1 LTADDT
7 ADEKPVNEETLRQVS
22 ENAGRILTIFSPRLV
37 KSERFSPAVTQE
49 YRCTL
54 VACHSV
60 VKTSQSSAET
70 HALETPPAF

>member
-1 LTADDT
+1 MINFSKNLTADDT

-49 YRCTL
+49 YR
-54 VACHSV
+54 
-60 VKTSQSSAET
+60 
-70 HALETPPAF
+70 